1 MFCCIVKRKPCLR
14 DGTLTAELVRLVENP
29 CVPIDESPNDAIE
42 DSVVSLQVKN
52 GTCICMWTARV
63 QRPVWT
69 YDLYVLHVS
78 NFQVK
83 IM

>member
-1 MFCCIVKRKPCLR
+1 MH

-52 GTCICMWTARV
+52 GTCICM
-63 QRPVWT
+63 
-69 YDLYVLHVS
+69 
-78 NFQVK
+78 
-83 IM
+83 